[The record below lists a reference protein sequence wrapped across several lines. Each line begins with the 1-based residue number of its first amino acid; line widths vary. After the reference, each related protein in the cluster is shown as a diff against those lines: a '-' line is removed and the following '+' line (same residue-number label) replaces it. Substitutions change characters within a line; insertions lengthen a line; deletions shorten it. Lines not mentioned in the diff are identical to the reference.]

1 LGKGTAGADGRKGEQ
16 EKPLQNLKRNINP
29 AISSISFSRRHMRH
43 FYIILISFAVLQS
56 ASCQDILQQAFVSS
70 AEWGAGS
77 IILINGKELNGLV
90 KYNDVQGIVSFDGGN
105 QSKSFTARNI
115 LGFELFSSLIPGY
128 KVFVLL

>member
-1 LGKGTAGADGRKGEQ
+1 
-16 EKPLQNLKRNINP
+16 
-29 AISSISFSRRHMRH
+29 MRH